1 MSASISRTPEAHIRG
16 IYTTLSGDWG
26 PQHWWPAQSRF
37 EVIVGAYLT
46 QNTSWSN
53 VETAMRKLRTARVLS
68 VAGIRDVPLTQL
80 EQLVRSSGYFRQ
92 KAGRL
97 KAFISFLDENYAGSL
112 TRMFSQPTELLRA
125 QLLSLNGVGP
135 ETADSILLY
144 AGQRSVFVVDAYT
157 RRLASRHQIA
167 PENATYEELRTLFE
181 RALATVTLPQRSFNL
196 RSGGASHPP
205 SRMSMAKRSMPAQ
218 VFNEMHGYIV
228 GVGKAYCRKSQPDCE
243 HCPLKCF
250 LPAL

>member
-1 MSASISRTPEAHIRG
+1 
-16 IYTTLSGDWG
+16 
-26 PQHWWPAQSRF
+26 
-37 EVIVGAYLT
+37 
-46 QNTSWSN
+46 
-53 VETAMRKLRTARVLS
+53 LRTARVLS

>member
-1 MSASISRTPEAHIRG
+1 
-16 IYTTLSGDWG
+16 
-26 PQHWWPAQSRF
+26 
-37 EVIVGAYLT
+37 
-46 QNTSWSN
+46 
-53 VETAMRKLRTARVLS
+53 
-68 VAGIRDVPLTQL
+68 
-80 EQLVRSSGYFRQ
+80 
-92 KAGRL
+92 
-97 KAFISFLDENYAGSL
+97 
-112 TRMFSQPTELLRA
+112 MFSQPTELLRA